1 MKRRYRIA
9 AVVAALCLLTA
20 CRMDVPAVKETLT
33 PTMEKAYIQ
42 ILADAMDEDVA
53 MEVAVE
59 TISEEHPTQEI
70 TDANGDTVTFTVK
83 KVDRD
88 TLTMQVEFSAPLM
101 HKGKK
106 IREVTL
112 GRDGRAVL
120 KSPDGSFYYELT
132 MDLPMSHSHS
142 WSGVGIYDPDTAVVT
157 YSGAGAMLWM
167 DPMVLSEEVPQVYYM
182 TTNGDPDRESRGTY
196 TIKDNTLTLNEDVGL
211 ARLVFRRDEEKH
223 AWRYDEGASARHTM
237 SLSPLFADGAELSF
251 AYAYEIGRGETYSY
265 RVTDADGNTLLTD
278 NHVDGFVDIEPLSPT
293 RLLIRTHKPHTETKT
308 RYLDTATGECSVTY
322 TNVLAETA
330 KEILWLDGTK
340 LVIEE
345 PLGEHKK
352 QTPDVAKIVATSVS
366 NASLTEDMIT
376 VEYTEVGG
384 KQRIG
389 AWNRQT
395 GEAIEKPLLIV
406 ESGSPNHYREP
417 FVYTLNENG
426 DAFMVDPKASRECVV
441 YDENYFF
448 HYSGVNCAA
457 IRMNGEYVDIADAMA
472 DGTLTVEGLEARVQ
486 ADVQVGLATVEQRE
500 DIALT
505 VYRYNGETS
514 LHSVSFEALTN
525 ETLAYVG
532 DPDAVEEYIYEK
544 RI

>member
-1 MKRRYRIA
+1 MKRRCRIL
-9 AVVAALCLLTA
+9 AVLSVLCLLTG
-20 CRMDVPAVKETLT
+20 CGVDVPAVKEPLT

-42 ILADAMDEDVA
+42 ILADAVDEDVA

-59 TISEEHPTQEI
+59 TISEEHPSQEI

-83 KVDRD
+83 KVDPD

-112 GRDGRAVL
+112 GRNGRAVL

-132 MDLPMSHSHS
+132 MDLPASHSHS
-142 WSGVGIYDPDTAVVT
+142 WAGVGIYDPDTAVEV
-157 YSGAGAMLWM
+157 YSGGGAMLWM

-182 TTNGDPDRESRGTY
+182 TVNGDPDRESKGTY
-196 TIKDNTLTLNEDVGL
+196 TVEGDTLTLCEDVGL
-211 ARLVFRRDEEKH
+211 ARLVFRRDEKQH
-223 AWRYDEGASARHTM
+223 AWRYDEQASARHTM

-251 AYAYEIGRGETYSY
+251 AYAYEIGRGDTYSY
-265 RVTDADGNTLLTD
+265 RVSDAEGNTLLAD
-278 NHVDGFVDIEPLSPT
+278 NQVDGFVDIEPLSPN
-293 RLLIRTHKPHTETKT
+293 RLLIRTQKPQTKTKT
-308 RYLDTATGECSVTY
+308 RYLDTVTGECSVTY

-345 PLGEHKK
+345 PLGEHKT
-352 QTPDVAKIVATSVS
+352 QTPDVAKIVATKVS
-366 NASLTEDMIT
+366 YASLTEDMIT

-389 AWNRQT
+389 AWNRHT

-406 ESGSPNHYREP
+406 KSGSPNHYREP
-417 FVYTLNENG
+417 YVYTLNENG

-457 IRMNGEYVDIADAMA
+457 IRMNGEYVDIADALA
-472 DGTLTVEGLEARVQ
+472 DGTLTVEGLEARMQ
-486 ADVQVGLATVEQRE
+486 ADVQAGLATVEQRE
-500 DIALT
+500 DTALT
-505 VYRYNGETS
+505 VYHYTGETS
-514 LHSVSFEALTN
+514 LHSVAFEAVGSI
-525 ETLAYVG
+525 TLAYVG